1 LKRSAATDMSE
12 LVLRCFP
19 GRYAY
24 IHVEPGDVVTS
35 VNQPAKHFYVL
46 NKGSAKLLYEE
57 ANAKSVILDIYHQG
71 DFFGE
76 MEMIGLSTDDRT
88 IIALTHCELYQ
99 ITKEQFLLLYE
110 TCPEFSLSILRV
122 HCERL
127 LRAGDSQ
134 VNAECMFLREKVF
147 RLIQDNLNEHGYF
160 VYTKTVL
167 AEMAGVSIRSLN
179 RSLSELEAKE
189 LIVVSN
195 GTIRLDI

>member
-1 LKRSAATDMSE
+1 M
-12 LVLRCFP
+12 
-19 GRYAY
+19 
-24 IHVEPGDVVTS
+24 
-35 VNQPAKHFYVL
+35 
-46 NKGSAKLLYEE
+46 LYEE
-57 ANAKSVILDIYHQG
+57 ANTKSVILDIYHPG

-99 ITKEQFLLLYE
+99 ITKEQFLFLYE
-110 TCPEFSLSILRV
+110 TCPEFSLCILRV

-134 VNAECMFLREKVF
+134 INAECMFLREKVF
-147 RLIQDNLNEHGYF
+147 RLIQDNLNERGYF
-160 VYTKTVL
+160 IYTKTVL